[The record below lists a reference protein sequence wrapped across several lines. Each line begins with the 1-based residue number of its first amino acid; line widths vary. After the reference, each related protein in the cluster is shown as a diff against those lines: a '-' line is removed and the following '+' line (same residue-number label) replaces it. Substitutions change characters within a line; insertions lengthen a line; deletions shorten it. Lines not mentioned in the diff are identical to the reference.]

1 MIKMTTISFTNG
13 SVTFSDEE
21 IKKIT
26 KYFEL
31 IDNVLQDTPTH
42 NIPID
47 VVDLHKETFLE
58 MVRECDALQLDANK
72 HLMYGY
78 FGCRIP
84 IGIPRENMYTHA
96 IGTDNRALLEILC
109 ASGHEP
115 TYDACECAIISGK
128 VEFLRLMLVCFP
140 TLVRARHRCT
150 GRLLLEEAASCGN
163 FQYLKMLHDMGSRI
177 TNKACVL
184 AYGADS
190 LECFKYTFEVLGKC
204 DFGSGTFVLRPNCA
218 EYYRKYVQQMD

>member
-1 MIKMTTISFTNG
+1 MTTISFVDG
-13 SVTFSDEE
+13 RVTFSDNE
-21 IKKIT
+21 IKKIV

-47 VVDLHKETFLE
+47 AMDLHKETFLE

-72 HLMYGY
+72 HLMYEY

-96 IGTDNRALLEILC
+96 IETNDRALLELLC
-109 ASGHEP
+109 DVLVP
-115 TYDACECAIISGK
+115 TYDACECAIIAGK
-128 VEFLRLMLVCFP
+128 VEFLRLMLVRLP
-140 TLVRARHRCT
+140 TLVRARHRYT

-163 FQYLKMLHDMGSRI
+163 FQCLKMLHDMGSRI

-218 EYYRKYVQQMD
+218 EYYRKYVRQMD